1 MKSILAVF
9 GIWLFFGATPAV
21 GVPVYSIQTG
31 KPCIYCHNSAKGEGL
46 NNRGVYY
53 RTNRSSFR
61 GYDELKVMGRFSA
74 PLLEVGWK
82 ETLPATAR
90 KMGIGDTTGD
100 GKPRFVLLSEGA
112 SPNSRNVSIR
122 KWDGKAWISEF
133 AQDVPGSSDR
143 LAVGKYAG
151 LDRPAVIVTSGSL
164 VHWDGKEYKVVPS
177 PRPVAVLGTVQ
188 LKTGAERLLANEA
201 NTVRM
206 YRVDPSKGEGW
217 LTGAI
222 DPPSSSETS
231 FSDMKAPTSELQAI
245 GMPDIL
251 AAGEVIGLWDA
262 RKADVVFFYALKLVA
277 LVESKSGVQAKDV
290 DQAAKDLVLKGQN
303 YYLTIVDPRSQGFKT
318 LWQSEA
324 FDGRVLD
331 ITLNDAR
338 SGDRGLTVLTES
350 PDGKGRSLYFYKL
363 L

>member
-1 MKSILAVF
+1 MT
-9 GIWLFFGATPAV
+9 GGRGARSGTPVSVAPWT
-21 GVPVYSIQTG
+21 GHIVPATG
-31 KPCIYCHNSAKGEGL
+31 TGA
-46 NNRGVYY
+46 
-53 RTNRSSFR
+53 
-61 GYDELKVMGRFSA
+61 LKKATVLPLPRLPL
-74 PLLEVGWK
+74 PLL
-82 ETLPATAR
+82 P
-90 KMGIGDTTGD
+90 
-100 GKPRFVLLSEGA
+100 
-112 SPNSRNVSIR
+112 
-122 KWDGKAWISEF
+122 
-133 AQDVPGSSDR
+133 QQ
-143 LAVGKYAG
+143 Y
-151 LDRPAVIVTSGSL
+151 
-164 VHWDGKEYKVVPS
+164 

-188 LKTGAERLLANEA
+188 LKTGAERLLVNEA

-206 YRVDPSKGEGW
+206 FRVDPSKGEGW

-222 DPPSSSETS
+222 DPPTSAETS
-231 FSDMKAPTSELQAI
+231 FSDMKAPTGELQAI

-251 AAGEVIGLWDA
+251 AAGEIIGLWDA
-262 RKADVVFFYALKLVA
+262 RKADAAFFYALKLVA

-303 YYLTIVDPRSQGFKT
+303 YHLTIVDPRSQGFKT

>member
-1 MKSILAVF
+1 MKTILLF
-9 GIWLFFGATPAV
+9 IGIGLLFATRPALAHR
-21 GVPVYSIQTG
+21 VYSIETG
-31 KPCIYCHNSAKGEGL
+31 MPCVYCHNTAKGEGL
-46 NNRGVYY
+46 NKRGIYFQ
-53 RTNRSSFR
+53 TNRRSFK

-74 PLLEVGWK
+74 PLLELSWK
-82 ETLPATAR
+82 ESLLASVR
-90 KMGIGDTTGD
+90 KVGVGDTMGD
-100 GKPRFVLLSEGA
+100 GKSRLVLLSEAA
-112 SPNSRNVSIR
+112 SPNSRNVAIR
-122 KWDGKAWISEF
+122 KWDGKAWATEF
-133 AQDVPGSSDR
+133 SQDVPGNSNR
-143 LAVGKYAG
+143 LGVGKYAG
-151 LDRPAVIVTSGSL
+151 LDRPAVVVTSGAL
-164 VHWDGKEYKVVPS
+164 IHWDGKEYKVIAS

-188 LKTGAERLLANEA
+188 LKTGAERLLVNEA
-201 NTVRM
+201 NNVRM

-222 DPPSSSETS
+222 DPPTSADTS

-262 RKADVVFFYALKLVA
+262 RKADVAFFYALKLVA
-277 LVESKSGVQAKDV
+277 LVESRSDVQARDV
-290 DQAAKDLVLKGQN
+290 DQAAKNLVLKGQN
-303 YYLTIVDPRSQGFKT
+303 YHLTIVDPRSAGFKT

-350 PDGKGRSLYFYKL
+350 VDGKARSLYFYKL